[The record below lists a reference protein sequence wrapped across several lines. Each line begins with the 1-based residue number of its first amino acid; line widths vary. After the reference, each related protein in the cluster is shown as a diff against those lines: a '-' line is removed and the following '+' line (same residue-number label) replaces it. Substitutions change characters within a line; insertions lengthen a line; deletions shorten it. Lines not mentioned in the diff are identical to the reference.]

1 MSRCG
6 YSDDLDALDLGRW
19 RGQVASAIRGK
30 RGQKFFTDLVAA
42 LDALPEPRLI
52 MGDLESAGEVCALGA
67 LGKARSVDIGELDT
81 EDYEALGEAFDI
93 AYQLAQE
100 VMYVNDDWCWRS
112 TPEERWRIV
121 RGWAAQQLS
130 VAPPATEPESGGA
143 GGE

>member
-6 YSDDLDALDLGRW
+6 YSDDLGALDLGRW

-30 RGQKFFTDLVAA
+30 RGQKFFADLVAA

-67 LGKARSVDIGELDT
+67 LGKARQVDLSDLDT

-93 AYQLAQE
+93 AHQLAQE
-100 VMYVNDDWCWRS
+100 TMYVNDEWGRRS
-112 TPEERWRIV
+112 TPEDRWRIV
-121 RGWAAQQLS
+121 RTWAERQLS
-130 VAPPATEPESGGA
+130 AAPPLPEPGKEEA
-143 GGE
+143 